1 MRPVIGITCN
11 YTYDGSGPFAE
22 GIGAREQ
29 EWQLLADDYV
39 AAVTAA
45 GGLPLLIPVFQ
56 DPAMALETLE
66 HVDGLILSGGNDL
79 DPGTF
84 GQFPKKELGGVI
96 PGRDHMELA
105 LARHVMEHSSMPLL
119 GICRGIQVLNV
130 AMGGT
135 VHQHLPAAG
144 YENHSLSM
152 FRRGEISHTVRI
164 QPESRLGALLGTEL
178 GVNSFHHQ
186 AVDRVAEG
194 FVPVASAP
202 DGVIEA
208 IEPAKGE
215 RFVLGVQW
223 HPEMMALQRPEQLA
237 LLKAFTAACT
247 R

>member
-1 MRPVIGITCN
+1 
-11 YTYDGSGPFAE
+11 
-22 GIGAREQ
+22 
-29 EWQLLADDYV
+29 
-39 AAVTAA
+39 
-45 GGLPLLIPVFQ
+45 
-56 DPAMALETLE
+56 
-66 HVDGLILSGGNDL
+66 
-79 DPGTF
+79 
-84 GQFPKKELGGVI
+84 
-96 PGRDHMELA
+96 
-105 LARHVMEHSSMPLL
+105 MPLL

-152 FRRGEISHTVRI
+152 FRRGEISHTVRF
-164 QPESRLGALLGTEL
+164 QPVSRLGALLGTEL

-208 IEPAKGE
+208 IEPAKWE